1 MAEILL
7 NEGFDT
13 GFPPSGWTAFNGPNG
28 LGPVSDWGGG
38 TDGGFGNRS
47 VAFVPPE
54 DVEGGLAEDWVVT
67 PLLRPSAASSTFTYD
82 ARQVI
87 EGDQGSI
94 YTVRVSTESQTDTE
108 TFEIVETFTESDYE
122 FAEDGSVIY
131 NTFEIDLSAYEEQD
145 IYVALVMAND
155 DGDFFA
161 IDDVGSVPFAPDV
174 LLTVSGDELA
184 LSRGGTDE
192 TLQIALATPP
202 TEDVTFSFSTDTDE
216 IASIESV
223 TFTPENWDQTQIVDL
238 DLASIGGTG
247 EPETTFNLNVDIE
260 SEDPDYAA
268 INLDD
273 VEGRIVDSGIPG
285 FSSYRTV
292 EETFDDAATLA
303 AENPDLVEWFTIGES
318 YDKVTPGGAEGYD
331 ISVLKLTNQNIDVEK
346 PAIYIEGAIHAREY
360 TTAELVT
367 RFAEGLVA
375 GYGVDPDATW
385 LLDYHEIHIV
395 PIANPDG
402 RKFAEQGYSWRR
414 NTNPNPPPGAD
425 PAEFPNYGVDLN
437 RNFDF
442 KWNDAEDLPGALPP
456 SSGDPSSNVYRG
468 ESPASEPETQ
478 VIQDYVRSIFPDQ
491 RGPEDTDAAPE
502 DTTGVFL
509 DVHSFGNLVLHPWG
523 WTDAD
528 SPNEPAL
535 RTLGR
540 KYGYYTGQGPDEAY
554 DVDESLGL
562 YPTDGTSGDWAYG
575 ELGIAGYILELGET
589 FFQPSDDFE
598 TAILPENIPALTYMA
613 KAARR
618 PYQTPAGPETVDVE
632 LDLPQVVAGKSVVLN
647 ALADDT
653 RFDDGEI
660 AEDEVDTVN
669 DLPEPSQDVVAGRYS
684 INEPSWIEDVE
695 LFEMDAADGD
705 FDSSAETLTATID
718 TTGWE
723 AGRYTLFVEGQDA
736 DGNWGVPTAV
746 FLDVL
751 DAPEGAS
758 ITEGSDDA
766 ETLAGRS
773 VPEIIYAFGGDD
785 TVAGRG
791 KDDILFGGD
800 GDDILRGDTNSS
812 QPGRPNGGDDIIYG
826 GAGDD
831 RIGGKAGDDKLYGD
845 DGDDLIWGDDGD
857 DLLWGGAG
865 DDTLTG
871 DNDSNGSGSDTFV
884 LTYETGTDT
893 ITDFE
898 VGTDFI
904 GLFGT
909 LSFDQLTI
917 GQEAEDAFIALNSQT
932 LATLSGVSAADL
944 TESSF
949 VPV

>member
-1 MAEILL
+1 
-7 NEGFDT
+7 
-13 GFPPSGWTAFNGPNG
+13 
-28 LGPVSDWGGG
+28 
-38 TDGGFGNRS
+38 
-47 VAFVPPE
+47 
-54 DVEGGLAEDWVVT
+54 
-67 PLLRPSAASSTFTYD
+67 
-82 ARQVI
+82 
-87 EGDQGSI
+87 
-94 YTVRVSTESQTDTE
+94 
-108 TFEIVETFTESDYE
+108 
-122 FAEDGSVIY
+122 
-131 NTFEIDLSAYEEQD
+131 
-145 IYVALVMAND
+145 
-155 DGDFFA
+155 
-161 IDDVGSVPFAPDV
+161 
-174 LLTVSGDELA
+174 
-184 LSRGGTDE
+184 
-192 TLQIALATPP
+192 
-202 TEDVTFSFSTDTDE
+202 
-216 IASIESV
+216 
-223 TFTPENWDQTQIVDL
+223 
-238 DLASIGGTG
+238 
-247 EPETTFNLNVDIE
+247 
-260 SEDPDYAA
+260 
-268 INLDD
+268 
-273 VEGRIVDSGIPG
+273 
-285 FSSYRTV
+285 
-292 EETFDDAATLA
+292 
-303 AENPDLVEWFTIGES
+303 
-318 YDKVTPGGAEGYD
+318 
-331 ISVLKLTNQNIDVEK
+331 
-346 PAIYIEGAIHAREY
+346 
-360 TTAELVT
+360 
-367 RFAEGLVA
+367 
-375 GYGVDPDATW
+375 
-385 LLDYHEIHIV
+385 
-395 PIANPDG
+395 
-402 RKFAEQGYSWRR
+402 
-414 NTNPNPPPGAD
+414 
-425 PAEFPNYGVDLN
+425 
-437 RNFDF
+437 
-442 KWNDAEDLPGALPP
+442 
-456 SSGDPSSNVYRG
+456 
-468 ESPASEPETQ
+468 
-478 VIQDYVRSIFPDQ
+478 
-491 RGPEDTDAAPE
+491 
-502 DTTGVFL
+502 
-509 DVHSFGNLVLHPWG
+509 
-523 WTDAD
+523 
-528 SPNEPAL
+528 
-535 RTLGR
+535 
-540 KYGYYTGQGPDEAY
+540 
-554 DVDESLGL
+554 ESLGL